1 MTMGLTTSSWVR
13 GDPADANVF
22 LAAARW
28 IETVLMGPLATS
40 LAVVAVAS
48 IGLLMLSGRV
58 NVRRGAVVIIGCFI
72 LFGAASIAQ
81 GLRGVTTS
89 FAGAPALQPVPAP
102 PALPVELL
110 SPPVADPPVSADP
123 YAGASI
129 RR

>member
-1 MTMGLTTSSWVR
+1 MTMGLTASVWVPT
-13 GDPADANVF
+13 GAVEANVF
-22 LAAARW
+22 LTAVRW
-28 IETVLMGPLATS
+28 VEAVLMGPLATS

-58 NVRRGAVVIIGCFI
+58 NVRRGAAVIIGCFI
-72 LFGAASIAQ
+72 LFGAAGIAH

-89 FAGAPALQPVPAP
+89 FAGTPGPQPAPAP

-110 SPPVADPPVSADP
+110 SPPANEAPASSDP